1 MNRLFLLLL
10 LLSCFGWAQ
19 EKIYIDNSGNPV
31 SQDKASLY
39 RTISEKQGIYH
50 IKDFYLNGKLQM
62 DAFSK
67 NKDLWANSL
76 FISKTGK

>member
-1 MNRLFLLLL
+1 MF
-10 LLSCFGWAQ
+10 SCFAWAQ

-67 NKDLWANSL
+67 NKDFRGIEELV
-76 FISKTGK
+76 GKFTF